1 MQEWR
6 SRYDQVVITVLKEVQ
21 EVDEKTFNFKEY
33 IVKATEDFG
42 NEAEFLELLKGVNTS
57 IESLKDYI
65 RMNLIR
71 DPTIYEVK

>member
-33 IVKATEDFG
+33 IVRATEEFG
-42 NEAEFLELLKGVNTS
+42 N
-57 IESLKDYI
+57 
-65 RMNLIR
+65 
-71 DPTIYEVK
+71 